1 MTEEILVDDY
11 IFERTLTHLK
21 LISEAKMEEVKLRQ
35 AEIKEKKNLDKHLWD
50 IVVEMHYLTQET
62 VDEVLESYIHKE
74 YAKVSAAEKK
84 AKTESVRLNISE
96 VKLDGS
102 NSHKADVLYIKTCIA
117 NNLINA
123 DIGNKALE
131 SLPKDN
137 ALRSWTYLSEKG
149 FLKDKIALKVL
160 KKLVKK
166 FPLKFEGLILPQLP
180 D

>member
-21 LISEAKMEEVKLRQ
+21 LISESKMEEVKLRQ
-35 AEIKEKKNLDKHLWD
+35 AELKQQKNIDKHLWE
-50 IVVEMHYLTQET
+50 IVVDMHYLTKET

-74 YAKVSAAEKK
+74 YAKVSAADKK
-84 AKTESVRLNISE
+84 TKNESVRLNIAE
-96 VKLDGS
+96 VRLDGT

-117 NNLINA
+117 NNLITA
-123 DIGNKALE
+123 DVGKVALE
-131 SLPKDN
+131 NLPKDGP
-137 ALRSWTYLSEKG
+137 LRSWRYVSEKG
-149 FLKDKIALKVL
+149 ILSEKIALKVL

-166 FPLKFEGLILPQLP
+166 FPIKFEGLVLPQLP

>member
-35 AEIKEKKNLDKHLWD
+35 AEMKEQKKIEKHLWD

-84 AKTESVRLNISE
+84 AKNESVRLNIAA

-102 NSHKADVLYIKTCIA
+102 NSHKADVLYVKTCIA
-117 NNLINA
+117 NNLIGA
-123 DIGNKALE
+123 EVGNKALE
-131 SLPKDN
+131 DLPKDKE
-137 ALRSWTYLSEKG
+137 LRSWVYLPQKG
-149 FLKDKIALKVL
+149 LLKDKIALKVL